1 MFNLH
6 FGAIEGKTDL
16 MTEIP
21 TLTLASV
28 DSFESALTVLVAP
41 PEDARTIKR
50 RQAARRVTYCAQRL
64 AVERGYEEFT
74 LDDLAQEAG
83 VSRRTLFNYFP
94 GKLEAVL
101 GNPPRLALADVEAF
115 LEGRPTGNLMHDLSV
130 LVLALLQDEDLA
142 KDEWV
147 TTRRCFER
155 NPKLLVA
162 AMGKFHKIAA
172 AAQQLIAKRE
182 GVPADSARARIC
194 VGLLA
199 GLFDVSINEFVE
211 SEDRRTVADTY
222 MDNLKLASRLL
233 RDTAD

>member
-1 MFNLH
+1 
-6 FGAIEGKTDL
+6 